1 MEENVVENNNQT
13 VATNGAED
21 LQLTK
26 LRLDIKIHNH
36 IAEMKAQKQEILSLI
51 TYMASAY
58 PDYLDNFIQYMS
70 LILKSEDSMN
80 EYFSY
85 LQAIQENLY

>member
-13 VATNGAED
+13 VAANGAED